1 MITFKSRAASDVLF
15 FENAAKEFLRCIG
28 KDMAAATGIITVEQL
43 PAAIDSVRKAIATD
57 KTEARPA
64 GGKAGDEGTDE
75 DAADAADAA
84 DEHVSFSQRAQPM
97 LELLERSRAEG
108 VPVVWGG

>member
-1 MITFKSRAASDVLF
+1 MMITFKSRAASDVLF

-28 KDMAAATGIITVEQL
+28 KDMTAATGIITVEQL

-64 GGKAGDEGTDE
+64 GDKAGDEGTDE
-75 DAADAADAA
+75 GATDAA
-84 DEHVSFSQRAQPM
+84 DEHVSLSQRAQPM

-108 VPVVWGG
+108 VPVVWGV

>member
-1 MITFKSRAASDVLF
+1 MMITFKSRAASDVLF

-43 PAAIDSVRKAIATD
+43 PAAIDNVRKAIATD

-75 DAADAADAA
+75 DAADAAE
-84 DEHVSFSQRAQPM
+84 EHVSFSQRAQPM